1 MKKKARFQTSIF
13 DGAGHKEKGTFRNK
27 ETDGMVVLDEKDF
40 PNLTMLHNQVGHC
53 VCVLNKQQNARVP

>member
-40 PNLTMLHNQVGHC
+40 PDLMVLCNQAGHC
-53 VCVLNKQQNARVP
+53 VCVK